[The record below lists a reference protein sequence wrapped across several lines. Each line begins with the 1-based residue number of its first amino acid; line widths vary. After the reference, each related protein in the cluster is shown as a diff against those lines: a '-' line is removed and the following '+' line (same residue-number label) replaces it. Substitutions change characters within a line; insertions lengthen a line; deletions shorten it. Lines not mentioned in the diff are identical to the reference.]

1 MFQPRK
7 MKFSEYHLD
16 DALGAILAHS
26 LRLPNKSLKKG
37 TVLTDSDLS
46 FLKEYG
52 YEKIVCAKLE
62 EGDLNEDVAAA
73 ELATLIAGSN
83 LVKGNAFTGRCNL
96 FSETSGLVVFNPL
109 YLDRFNS
116 VHESITLGTVAP
128 FQNVSK
134 GQMIATLKIIPFAIP
149 SKLLRKIKANKD
161 DFENLLHVAP
171 YPEKKVTLIQSRL
184 PGTKETVLNSTLEA
198 TSFRLQNLGILNLN
212 EARCNHD
219 QNSLSELIIQAVK
232 EQAELIL
239 ISGASAVVDRRDV
252 VPAAI
257 EHAGGKIR
265 HFGMPVDPGNL
276 LLLGSINGI
285 DVVGIPGCARSPK
298 LNGFDWVLQ
307 RLLANI
313 PVESVDIMRMGSGG
327 LLKDIITRPLPRAKA
342 SQPDQS
348 LIRTNPDFE
357 KIHAVI
363 LAGGQ
368 SKRMGTKNK
377 LLVPINGKPMV
388 ALTAE
393 TIIASKASSVA
404 AVTGFEHQKI
414 QEAIKNSNIEFI
426 HNKNFKNGISSSVV
440 TAIKSAPEDCSA
452 ILIGLG
458 DMPKITVSHIN
469 KLIDAYNPLEGRA
482 ICVPTWKGKRGNP
495 VLWARRFFPEML
507 QLKGD
512 FGAKELMGKYAE
524 LVVEVEMNDNG
535 IIIDIDTPEALEAFR
550 NKNHR
555 SQ

>member
-37 TVLTDSDLS
+37 TVLTDSDLL

-149 SKLLRKIKANKD
+149 SKLLRKIKVNKD

-198 TSFRLQNLGILNLN
+198 TSFRLKNLGILDLD

-232 EQAELIL
+232 DQAELIL

-377 LLVPINGKPMV
+377 LLVPINGKPMI
-388 ALTAE
+388 ALTVE

-426 HNKNFKNGISSSVV
+426 HNKNFQNGISSSVV

-535 IIIDIDTPEALEAFR
+535 IIIDIDSPEALEAFR

-555 SQ
+555 SR

>member
-149 SKLLRKIKANKD
+149 SKLLRKIKANRD

-198 TSFRLQNLGILNLN
+198 TSLRLQNLGILDLN

-232 EQAELIL
+232 DQAELIL

-377 LLVPINGKPMV
+377 LLVPINGKPMI

-414 QEAIKNSNIEFI
+414 QGAIKNSNIEFI
-426 HNKNFKNGISSSVV
+426 HNKNFQNGISSSVV

-555 SQ
+555 SE